1 MYLYLDPSSL
11 HNYKAKQSKR
21 DTILSVFKETDKA
34 AVWMSMKRKIGK
46 LIRRLFVF
54 RQDSLEK

>member
-1 MYLYLDPSSL
+1 M
-11 HNYKAKQSKR
+11 
-21 DTILSVFKETDKA
+21 ILSVFKETDKA
-34 AVWMSMKRKIGK
+34 AVWMNMKRKIGK